1 MKQYLY
7 GKQPVLMRLQREQV
21 NHLYLLEDSP
31 YKEAVTLA
39 KQKGVPITYLP
50 RKKLDQ
56 IIKGNHQG
64 VIAEIEAYK
73 TYDLEELLSSV
84 PQGDAG
90 LIIMVDGVS
99 DPHNLGAIMRTADA
113 VGAHGII
120 IKKHHAVGLT
130 SVVAK
135 VSAGA
140 IDNIKVAVVANLTTT
155 AKHLKDQGY
164 WIFGTDM
171 VDATHY
177 RHVDYT
183 VNSVIVVGSE
193 GDGIS
198 RLLKQQCDHMVYLPM
213 VGTVT
218 SLNVSVAT
226 AILLYEVLHQRQV
239 GFNVR

>member
-21 NHLYLLEDSP
+21 SHLYLLEDAP
-31 YKEAVTLA
+31 FKEAIGLA
-39 KQKGVPITYLP
+39 KQKSIPITYCS

-56 IIKGNHQG
+56 MVKGNHQG
-64 VIAEIEAYK
+64 VVAEIDAYQ
-73 TYDLEELLSSV
+73 TVEVEDILNAI
-84 PQGDAG
+84 PQDTQG

-120 IKKHHAVGLT
+120 IKKHNAVGLT
-130 SVVAK
+130 GVVAK

-140 IDNIKVAVVANLTTT
+140 IEHIKVAVVTNLTNTANL
-155 AKHLKDQGY
+155 LKDQGY
-164 WIFGTDM
+164 WIIGTDM
-171 VDATHY
+171 TNATHY
-177 RHVDYT
+177 RDVDYT
-183 VNSVIVVGSE
+183 IKTVIVVGSE
-193 GDGIS
+193 GEGIS

-213 VGTVT
+213 VGTVS

-226 AILLYEVLHQRQV
+226 AVLLYEVLHQRQV
-239 GFNVR
+239 QFIVR